1 MAAYIDYQIESVLMR
16 LGDPEPPLDLRVVR
30 AALELD
36 FGYYTAEDP
45 GLLQDTVSRLRVAGT
60 QVLARPALL
69 IEAVRKMDLRAL
81 YIPAQTRI
89 LIDKSQPEIKPRWN
103 EAHEIAQSLI
113 PWQSVAMLRDND
125 HTPHPPFPP

>member
-1 MAAYIDYQIESVLMR
+1 MAADIDDQIESVLMR

-45 GLLQDTVSRLRVAGT
+45 GLLQDTVSRLRVAGK

-69 IEAVRKMDLRAL
+69 IEAVRKMDLRARSEEHTSEL
-81 YIPAQTRI
+81 
-89 LIDKSQPEIKPRWN
+89 
-103 EAHEIAQSLI
+103 QSLMRI
-113 PWQSVAMLRDND
+113 SYAV
-125 HTPHPPFPP
+125 F